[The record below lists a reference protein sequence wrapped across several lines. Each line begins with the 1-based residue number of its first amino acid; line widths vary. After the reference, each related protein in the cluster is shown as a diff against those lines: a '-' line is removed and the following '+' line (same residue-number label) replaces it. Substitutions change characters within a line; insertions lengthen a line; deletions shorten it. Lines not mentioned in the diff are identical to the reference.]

1 MIKYA
6 ENLNNFVDINELK
19 EDPLNAKIHTEKQIS
34 QLAKIIK
41 KYGFSDPIVITKDM
55 EILAGHGR
63 CQALKLLGE
72 TKVPVVIADLK
83 SEAEKRAF
91 ALSHNAVNIETGFNK
106 EMVQKN
112 FEIISIEPVVLEEL
126 RTVDLSVLEPAK
138 IDAVNL
144 AIDNPEAF
152 YERINQQPEIQ
163 NIEANEKDDKVPEPR
178 EEYKFVKRGDI
189 WLLGNHRIGCL
200 DSCNVDDISKLMNG
214 KLADM
219 VFTDPPYC
227 VNYTKKTKEVFK
239 TKEYTEIKND
249 NKTKDDMKDFFRE
262 VFSTIFLF
270 LKEDTAYYIC
280 SPQGGDSEMMMMMMM
295 RECGIKCRHQ
305 LIWIKDTPV
314 FSMGRLDYDYQ
325 HEPILYGWTKK
336 HNFYGNGNKKKSIW
350 EFKRTENKLHP
361 TMKPVEL
368 ICNAILN
375 SSIENNIIVD
385 FFLGSGST
393 LIACEKSNRI
403 CYGSEIDPHY
413 CGVII
418 NRYINFKQNNGE
430 DVFLLQDDQKI
441 PYKKIINNLS

>member
-41 KYGFSDPIVITKDM
+41 KYGFSDPVVITKDM

-152 YERINQQPEIQ
+152 YEKNENIQQDLSNKNQEINID
-163 NIEANEKDDKVPEPR
+163 NIDVSECK
-178 EEYKFVKRGDI
+178 I
-189 WLLGNHRIGCL
+189 
-200 DSCNVDDISKLMNG
+200 
-214 KLADM
+214 
-219 VFTDPPYC
+219 
-227 VNYTKKTKEVFK
+227 VFK
-239 TKEYTEIKND
+239 FDALMYET
-249 NKTKDDMKDFFRE
+249 
-262 VFSTIFLF
+262 
-270 LKEDTAYYIC
+270 
-280 SPQGGDSEMMMMMMM
+280 
-295 RECGIKCRHQ
+295 
-305 LIWIKDTPV
+305 
-314 FSMGRLDYDYQ
+314 
-325 HEPILYGWTKK
+325 
-336 HNFYGNGNKKKSIW
+336 
-350 EFKRTENKLHP
+350 
-361 TMKPVEL
+361 
-368 ICNAILN
+368 ILN
-375 SSIENNIIVD
+375 
-385 FFLGSGST
+385 
-393 LIACEKSNRI
+393 K
-403 CYGSEIDPHY
+403 
-413 CGVII
+413 
-418 NRYINFKQNNGE
+418 
-430 DVFLLQDDQKI
+430 
-441 PYKKIINNLS
+441 INNLKQEKNIATNELLLLELLENA